1 MTEFFCKNSDR
12 LLAGTYFHKKFNVWR
27 VPKRAFELWNF
38 FKSNNQ
44 KQ

>member
-1 MTEFFCKNSDR
+1 MTEFFSKNSDR
-12 LLAGTYFHKKFNVWR
+12 LLAGTYFHKKCNVWW
-27 VPKRAFELWNF
+27 VPKRAFELWKF